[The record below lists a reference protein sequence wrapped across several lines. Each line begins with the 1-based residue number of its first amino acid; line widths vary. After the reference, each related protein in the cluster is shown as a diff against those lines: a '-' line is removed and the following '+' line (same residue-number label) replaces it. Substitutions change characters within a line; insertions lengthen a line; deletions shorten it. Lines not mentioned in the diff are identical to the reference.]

1 MPSTWPGIEPATL
14 DIEGQRYTNSPTRRR
29 KFEAGRVV
37 EGSWVLGLTD
47 HETKEVR
54 LEICPNNK
62 RDKDTL
68 LRRIRKHVA
77 DQTSIMTNCWKGY
90 EGLDVP
96 ETVKKK
102 WDNLRDRFVRALRD
116 STAIPPSGS
125 GAPQKK
131 NNFSLYN
138 SMLWLAPYIR
148 KRKMTST
155 VSSLDVTPSTSV
167 EATSE
172 AIHLSDDAST
182 STESPAPMQE
192 SSLGGSFQEEF
203 RPKRA
208 NLHDTLSKVVNSFTS
223 FVATREYSGPSDLN
237 FMKSV
242 LEDMKMIPH
251 KDKFKF
257 KKEVLDLLEKYIP

>member
-1 MPSTWPGIEPATL
+1 MAATEFEEL
-14 DIEGQRYTNSPTRRR
+14 LISYVQEKEFLYDKTNVQYKNVRIKENAWCTIADILNSD
-29 KFEAGRVV
+29 A
-37 EGSWVLGLTD
+37 
-47 HETKEVR
+47 
-54 LEICPNNK
+54 
-62 RDKDTL
+62 
-68 LRRIRKHVA
+68 
-77 DQTSIMTNCWKGY
+77 
-90 EGLDVP
+90 

-125 GAPQKK
+125 GAQQKK

-172 AIHLSDDAST
+172 AMHLSDEAST

-208 NLHDTLSKVVNSFTS
+208 NLHDTLSKVVDSFTS
-223 FVATREYSGPSDLN
+223 FVATRDYSGPSDLN

-257 KKEVLDLLEKYIP
+257 KKEVLNLLEKYIP

>member
-1 MPSTWPGIEPATL
+1 MIEEIGNYKRWEEHVKGMA
-14 DIEGQRYTNSPTRRR
+14 ETRVPKVMREYR
-29 KFEAGRVV
+29 PRGERDRGKASRANIP
-37 EGSWVLGLTD
+37 
-47 HETKEVR
+47 
-54 LEICPNNK
+54 EI
-62 RDKDTL
+62 
-68 LRRIRKHVA
+68 
-77 DQTSIMTNCWKGY
+77 
-90 EGLDVP
+90 
-96 ETVKKK
+96 VKKK

-125 GAPQKK
+125 GAQQKK

-138 SMLWLAPYIR
+138 SMLWFAPYIR

-182 STESPAPMQE
+182 STESPPPMQG

-208 NLHDTLSKVVNSFTS
+208 NLHIPSLKLLILLRLLWQRGNIQDQVTS
-223 FVATREYSGPSDLN
+223 IS
-237 FMKSV
+237 
-242 LEDMKMIPH
+242 
-251 KDKFKF
+251 
-257 KKEVLDLLEKYIP
+257 